1 MLPVSGSRLGEACA
15 AKARHV
21 ADLLHVT
28 LAALS
33 SNDELAKARK
43 VPSCGTC
50 HCSVVILF
58 ARHAARAEHYSVS

>member
-1 MLPVSGSRLGEACA
+1 MLPVSGGRLGEACA

-33 SNDELAKARK
+33 SNDELAKARE
-43 VPSCGTC
+43 VP
-50 HCSVVILF
+50 I
-58 ARHAARAEHYSVS
+58 